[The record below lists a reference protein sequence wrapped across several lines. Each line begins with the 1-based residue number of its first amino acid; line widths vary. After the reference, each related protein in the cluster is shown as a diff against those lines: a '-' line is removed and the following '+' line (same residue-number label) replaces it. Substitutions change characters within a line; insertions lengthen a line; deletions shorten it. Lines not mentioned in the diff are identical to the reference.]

1 VTNLTLRDK
10 NQGNKGR
17 VSDMGDFFRMRG
29 CVVLALVIGLTACGG
44 AGEVSTPP
52 VVVAAPTLTTQPASV
67 TVTAGQSATF
77 TVQATGSGL
86 TYQWLRND
94 VAISGATAAGYT
106 TPAAVAGALPVNYA
120 VTVTNTAGSVR
131 SNTAVLTVQAAG
143 AVSLVGRAAS
153 LHLDLPTLG
162 TPTSETATRT
172 VDATEVE
179 FPSGSVAS
187 TQSGVFVIG
196 VDIDV
201 QAQQL
206 VLSYTQTN
214 TPLQAAFNGY
224 VFDFDPAG
232 PVVTAVS
239 LDAASSA
246 VASQF
251 TLGFEA
257 HRVTINGGAVPRVTA
272 GDKVIVNLQ
281 FAQP

>member
-1 VTNLTLRDK
+1 
-10 NQGNKGR
+10 
-17 VSDMGDFFRMRG
+17 MGKFLKMRG
-29 CVVLALVIGLTACGG
+29 CVALAMVIGLAACGG
-44 AGEVSTPP
+44 AGDVSSPP
-52 VVVAAPTLTTQPASV
+52 VVVAAPTLTAQPTSV
-67 TVTAGQSATF
+67 TVAAGQSATF
-77 TVQATGSGL
+77 AVQATGSGL
-86 TYQWLRND
+86 SYQWLRND
-94 VAISGATAAGYT
+94 VAISGATAASYT
-106 TPAAVAGALPVNYA
+106 TPAAVAGTLPVNYA

-131 SNTAVLTVQAAG
+131 SNTAVMTVQATG
-143 AVSLVGRAAS
+143 AAS
-153 LHLDLPTLG
+153 LLGKAVSFRLDLPTLG

-172 VDATEVE
+172 VDATAVE

-196 VDIDV
+196 VDVDV
-201 QAQQL
+201 NARQL

-232 PVVTAVS
+232 PVLTAVS

-272 GDKVIVNLQ
+272 GDQVIVNLQ
-281 FAQP
+281 FASP